1 LSPSQ
6 VTILDT
12 SITQVLPH
20 LDLRSLARQ
29 RLFITGGT
37 GFFGIW
43 LLSALR
49 VLNLQGVAIQVT
61 VLSRNPEA
69 FLLRHPHFR
78 EQSWLS
84 FLLGDVCD
92 FSIPP
97 QEFDLLLHGA
107 TETSMAAHAEPTR
120 MFDNI
125 INGTRQVLDL
135 ARKCGVRRVLLI
147 SSGAVYG
154 KQPPHQIHQ
163 PDDSQSACNPLTAS
177 SAYGEGKRVME
188 LMGAM
193 LQQESGIECVTARC
207 FAFCGPGLPLDG
219 HFAIGNFIRDA
230 LYREQI
236 TVQGDGS
243 SLRSYLYGADLAAW
257 LLYLLLNGEAGMAYN
272 VGSDQALTIKELAE
286 RVRDVLSPGKQI
298 EILQAA
304 EASQSSR
311 NCYVPAIDR
320 ARALGCMPWTTLD
333 ESLKFTANYLMG
345 GFSSVPTFFR
355 GERAVEAQIPNVCQA
370 RLV

>member
-1 LSPSQ
+1 MSRLNQSQ
-6 VTILDT
+6 VAILDS
-12 SITQVLPH
+12 SITKVLPH
-20 LDLRSLARQ
+20 LDLRSLASQ

-49 VLNLQGVAIQVT
+49 VLNLQGVTIQVT

-69 FLLRHPHFR
+69 FLQRHPHFR
-78 EQSWLS
+78 GKSWLN
-84 FLLGDVCD
+84 FLAGDVCD
-92 FSIPP
+92 FSIPA
-97 QEFDLLLHGA
+97 QEFDMLLHAA

-125 INGTRQVLDL
+125 VNGTRQVLEL
-135 ARKCGVRRVLLI
+135 ARQCGVRRVLLV

-163 PDDSQSACNPLTAS
+163 PDDSQLACNPFMPS

-188 LMGAM
+188 LMGAI

-243 SLRSYLYGADLAAW
+243 PLRSYLYGADLAVW
-257 LLYLLLNGEAGMAYN
+257 LLYLLLYGTAGRAYN
-272 VGSDQALTIKELAE
+272 VGNDHALTIKDLAV
-286 RVRDVLSPGKQI
+286 RVRDVLSPTKPIKIQ
-298 EILQAA
+298 QAA
-304 EASQSSR
+304 EAFQSTR

-320 ARALGCMPWTTLD
+320 ARELGCRPWTTLD
-333 ESLKFTANYLMG
+333 ESLKFSANYSMCSKL
-345 GFSSVPTFFR
+345 S
-355 GERAVEAQIPNVCQA
+355 AC
-370 RLV
+370 

>member
-1 LSPSQ
+1 VLGVTFLANKGKALSTLSPSQ
-6 VTILDT
+6 VAILDT
-12 SITQVLPH
+12 SITQVLSH

-43 LLSALR
+43 LLTALR
-49 VLNLQGVAIQVT
+49 VLNRQGVALQVT

-69 FLLRHPHFR
+69 FLQRHQQFR
-78 EQSWLS
+78 GQSWLS
-84 FLLGDVCD
+84 FLAGDVCD
-92 FSIPP
+92 FSIPL
-97 QEFDLLLHGA
+97 QAFDLLLHAA

-125 INGTRQVLDL
+125 VYGTRQVLEL
-135 ARKCGVRRVLLI
+135 ARKCGIRRVLLV

-154 KQPPHQIHQ
+154 RQPPHQIHQ
-163 PDDSQSACNPLTAS
+163 SEDSQLACNPLVAS

-193 LQQESGIECVTARC
+193 LQQEIGIECVTARC

-219 HFAIGNFIRDA
+219 HFAIGNFVRDA

-236 TVQGDGS
+236 TVHGDGS
-243 SLRSYLYGADLAAW
+243 PLRSYLYGADLAVW
-257 LLYLLLNGEAGMAYN
+257 LLYLLLNGAAGGAYN
-272 VGSDQALTIKELAE
+272 VGNDQALTIKDLAV
-286 RVRDVLSPGKQI
+286 RVRDALSPGKPI
-298 EILQAA
+298 EIQHAPE
-304 EASQSSR
+304 EASKSSL

-320 ARALGCMPWTTLD
+320 ARGLGCRPWTTLD
-333 ESLKFTANYLMG
+333 QSLEFTANYWLR
-345 GFSSVPTFFR
+345 SKLS
-355 GERAVEAQIPNVCQA
+355 A
-370 RLV
+370 

>member
-1 LSPSQ
+1 MRTLSPSQ
-6 VTILDT
+6 IAILDT

-49 VLNLQGVAIQVT
+49 GLHQQGTPFHVT
-61 VLSRNPEA
+61 VLSRNPER
-69 FLLRHPHFR
+69 FLLRHPQFR
-78 EQSWLS
+78 DQSWLS
-84 FLLGDVCD
+84 FVSGDVCD
-92 FSIPP
+92 FNIPP
-97 QEFDLLLHGA
+97 HRFDLLLHAA
-107 TETSMAAHAEPTR
+107 TETSMAAHAEPMR

-125 INGTRQVLDL
+125 VFGTRHVLDL
-135 ARKCGVRRVLLI
+135 AQQCGVRRVLLI

-163 PDDSQSACNPLTAS
+163 PDDSQLACNPLLTS
-177 SAYGEGKRVME
+177 SSYGEGKRVME

-193 LQQESGIECVTARC
+193 LQKESGIECLTARC

-243 SLRSYLYGADLAAW
+243 PLRSYLYGADLAVW
-257 LLYLLLNGEAGMAYN
+257 LLYLLLHGQAGESYN
-272 VGSDQALTIKELAE
+272 VGNDQAMTIKDLAV
-286 RVRDVLSPGKQI
+286 RVRDALSPGKPI
-298 EILQAA
+298 EIKHAPEVLQP
-304 EASQSSR
+304 SR

-320 ARALGCMPWTTLD
+320 ARGLGCRPWTTLD
-333 ESLKFTANYLMG
+333 ESLELTAKYWL
-345 GFSSVPTFFR
+345 
-355 GERAVEAQIPNVCQA
+355 
-370 RLV
+370 